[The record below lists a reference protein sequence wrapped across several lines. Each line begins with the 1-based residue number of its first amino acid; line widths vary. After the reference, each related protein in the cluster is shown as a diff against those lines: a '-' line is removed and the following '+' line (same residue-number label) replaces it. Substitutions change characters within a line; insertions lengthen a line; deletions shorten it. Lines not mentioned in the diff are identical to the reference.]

1 MPISIKPINIKLT
14 HECEFLTERN
24 TLATN
29 KASVLNARNTPAIR
43 QANEL
48 FAGAER
54 SRYEAW
60 FVLYG
65 DFIASGVK
73 SPKTYAEALSKNDN
87 ITTALPKRQT
97 EDVLLAIKRCVA
109 KYGTISK
116 VKSEHAKW
124 CKDKKNKHT
133 YAYPDVSNLKKF
145 APEGQRSKNTDN
157 VVAKDKVEITL
168 NTCVSRLM
176 SQGYSRQEARRIG
189 FALGLK

>member
-1 MPISIKPINIKLT
+1 M
-14 HECEFLTERN
+14 
-24 TLATN
+24 
-29 KASVLNARNTPAIR
+29 
-43 QANEL
+43 

-97 EDVLLAIKRCVA
+97 EDILLAIKRCVK

-116 VKSEHAKW
+116 VQAEHAKW
-124 CKDKKNKHT
+124 CKANG
-133 YAYPDVSNLKKF
+133 YAYADASNLKKF
-145 APEGQRSKNTDN
+145 APEGQR
-157 VVAKDKVEITL
+157 AKSAETTQERKRAEV
-168 NTCVSRLM
+168 RKALM
-176 SQGYSRQEARRIG
+176 KAG
-189 FALGLK
+189 FSSHAAETAMNICGLK

>member
-1 MPISIKPINIKLT
+1 M
-14 HECEFLTERN
+14 
-24 TLATN
+24 
-29 KASVLNARNTPAIR
+29 
-43 QANEL
+43 

-97 EDVLLAIKRCVA
+97 EDILLAIKRCVA

-116 VKSEHAKW
+116 VQAEHAKW
-124 CKDKKNKHT
+124 CKANRYT
-133 YAYPDVSNLKKF
+133 YADASNLKKF
-145 APEGQRSKNTDN
+145 APEGQRSKNTDK

-176 SQGYSRQEARRIG
+176 TQGYSRQEARRIG